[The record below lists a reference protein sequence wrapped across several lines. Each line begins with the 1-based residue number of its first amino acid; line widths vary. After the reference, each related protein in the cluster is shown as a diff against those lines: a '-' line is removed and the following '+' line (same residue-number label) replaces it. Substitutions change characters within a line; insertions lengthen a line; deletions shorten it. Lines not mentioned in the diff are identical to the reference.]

1 MRIKPVYFFLA
12 TVLLF
17 SSTLKAQTCDPW
29 ITQAYK
35 QMYGRTPSS
44 AECNIRNYNNGSW
57 GSYAELVGY
66 IAGHNRN
73 KSGNFLK
80 GDPWVFQAYV
90 ELYNRIP
97 NAWEVNIQNYNNG
110 SWGSYA
116 DLKNYIKQYQ
126 TAMRKNGIT
135 TKAGTLNNNTAVVFT
150 DNSNNVLAVNLVKL
164 DGGQVISAGGGN
176 VISAGGGN
184 VISAGGGNITIN
196 HSTPGVSFGGDRTIQ
211 STGTR
216 VVATAGKSKLVI
228 R

>member
-1 MRIKPVYFFLA
+1 MRTKQVLILVVTAFFFSA
-12 TVLLF
+12 TM
-17 SSTLKAQTCDPW
+17 KAQTCDPW
-29 ITQAYK
+29 ISRAYK

-66 IAGHNRN
+66 IAGHNRH

-80 GDPWVFQAYV
+80 GDPWIFQAYV
-90 ELYNRIP
+90 ELYNNIP

-110 SWGSYA
+110 SWSSYA
-116 DLKNYIKQYQ
+116 ELKNYIKQYQ
-126 TAMRKNGIT
+126 TAMSKNGIK
-135 TKAGTLNNNTAVVFT
+135 TKTGTLNNHTAVVFT
-150 DNSNNVLAVNLVKL
+150 DNSNNLLAVDLVKL

-184 VISAGGGNITIN
+184 VISAGGGNLTIN
-196 HSTPGVSFGGDRTIQ
+196 QSTPGVNFGSDRTIQ
-211 STGTR
+211 STGTK
-216 VVATAGKSKLVI
+216 VITTAGKSKLVI

>member
-1 MRIKPVYFFLA
+1 MRTKPILTFIVTA
-12 TVLLF
+12 LLF
-17 SSTLKAQTCDPW
+17 SATVKAQSCDPW

-35 QMYGRTPSS
+35 QLYGRTPST
-44 AECNIRNYNNGSW
+44 AECNIRNYNSGSW
-57 GSYAELVGY
+57 SSYAELVGY
-66 IAGHNRN
+66 IAGHNRY

-80 GDPWVFQAYV
+80 GDPWIFQAYV

-116 DLKNYIKQYQ
+116 ELKNYIKQYQ
-126 TAMRKNGIT
+126 NAMSKNGIKT
-135 TKAGTLNNNTAVVFT
+135 NVGKLNNNTAVVFT
-150 DNSNNVLAVNLVKL
+150 DNNNNVLAVDLVKL

-184 VISAGGGNITIN
+184 VISVGGGNLTIN
-196 HSTPGVSFGGDRTIQ
+196 QSTPGVSFGGDRTIQ
-211 STGTR
+211 STGTK
-216 VVATAGKSKLVI
+216 VVATAGKTKLVI